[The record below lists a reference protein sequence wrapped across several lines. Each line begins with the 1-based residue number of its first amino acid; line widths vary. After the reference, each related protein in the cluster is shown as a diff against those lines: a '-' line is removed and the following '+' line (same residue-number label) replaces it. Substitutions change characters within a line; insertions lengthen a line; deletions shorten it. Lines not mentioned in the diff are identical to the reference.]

1 MHATRHIAKR
11 MSQRGVSRK
20 MIELVLD
27 YGVNE
32 GDKVVIGRKEATQL
46 MENFREYMRLLAKV
60 MDKGG
65 IVVVTEG
72 EELITTYNCTSRH
85 Q

>member
-1 MHATRHIAKR
+1 MHATRHVAKR

-27 YGVNE
+27 YGVLE
-32 GDKVVIGRKEATQL
+32 GDKVVIGRKEAIHL
-46 MENFREYMRLLAKV
+46 MESFRAYMRLLAKV

-65 IVVVTEG
+65 VVVVTEG
-72 EELITTYNCTSRH
+72 EHLVTTYNCTHR
-85 Q
+85 QN

>member
-1 MHATRHIAKR
+1 MHATRHIVKR

-27 YGVNE
+27 YGVTE
-32 GDKVVIGRKEATQL
+32 GDKVVIGRKEATRL

-65 IVVVTEG
+65 VVVVTEG
-72 EELITTYNCTSRH
+72 AQLVTTYNCTSRH